1 MKRILHFL
9 KHLPEIL
16 FRLLLSISA
25 SGLVVSIYLIKEGIT
40 FFPLSYAVLSYAVY
54 LLIPVGLAG
63 LWLWISHC
71 LPKCGFESEIQEV
84 ELASHSFLPNYLGY
98 FFVALSVPN
107 LSTLSIVYAVILV
120 FTHLSQALSFN
131 PIFLL
136 FGYQFYFITGADGTK
151 VFLITRQKM
160 KAYQDAEFDNLRRIN
175 DFTFIDM
182 R

>member
-1 MKRILHFL
+1 MKKVLRFL
-9 KHLPEIL
+9 RHLPEVL

-25 SGLVVSIYLIKEGIT
+25 SGLLVAIFLIKEGIS
-40 FFPLSYAVLSYAVY
+40 FLPEPYSLLSYLVY
-54 LLIPVGLAG
+54 LLAPVGLAR
-63 LWLWISHC
+63 LWLWASRY
-71 LPKCGFESEIQEV
+71 LQKCGFESEIQEV

-107 LSTLSIVYAVILV
+107 LSTLLIVYAVILV

>member
-1 MKRILHFL
+1 MKKILCFL
-9 KHLPEIL
+9 RHIPEVL

-25 SGLVVSIYLIKEGIT
+25 SGLVVAIYLIKEGISV
-40 FFPLSYAVLSYAVY
+40 FPAPFVLLSYATY
-54 LLIPVGLAG
+54 LFIPVILAI
-63 LWLWISHC
+63 LWLLASHH
-71 LPKCGFESEIQEV
+71 LQKCGFESEIIEV

-107 LSTLSIVYAVILV
+107 PSTLYIVYAVILI

-136 FGYQFYFITGADGTK
+136 FGYQFYFITGIDGTK

-160 KAYQDAEFDNLRRIN
+160 KVYKDVELSNLRKIN

-182 R
+182 G